1 MGSARILIADDQAVI
16 RRGLRSV
23 LSGRPDW
30 EVCGEA
36 VDGRD
41 AIAKA
46 RELHPDI
53 ILLDV
58 TMPNL
63 NGLDASR
70 VIRREFPESK
80 ILIVSQHDP
89 VQMLP
94 QALEAGA
101 VGYVAKSDIAR
112 ELIAKVQELA
122 REKRAVAEGAMQTP
136 GTNDKSTETN
146 MSAARQIADPRFR
159 FAAIV
164 ESSDDAIVSKD
175 LNGVIITWNAAAQR
189 IFGFT
194 EEEAVGRPITI
205 IIPPELVA
213 QETEILRK
221 IRSGQRIEHFETVRV
236 SKTGKLVHVSLTISP
251 VRDGSGKIIGAS
263 KIARDISARIETEK
277 VLSES
282 QEKLRFTLKAANVG
296 TWEWDITTGNLNWS
310 ENMEEIYG
318 LPPGSFSGKF
328 ADVQAWIIEE
338 DRTRVQKALDEALAT
353 SCPYQIEYRIQNGNG
368 QTTWL
373 ETNGQVVYDEN
384 RRPVRMMGTCR
395 DVTARKRVELVIRQ
409 NEERFRIAQEAARI
423 GTWEWDPVSGVST
436 LSPALHEM
444 FGLEPGNPDPATQW
458 ANRVHPEDLPML
470 REAMDRSRI
479 LGTLE
484 IEYRYLH
491 PKDGLRWFFCKG
503 GRMPSDTGP
512 TRLFGVLLDI
522 TDRKLSLEKLEQAKQ
537 ELESRVR
544 ERTRELLAAEES
556 LRSLSGRLLRLQD
569 EERRRIARE
578 LHDSAGQLLAALSM
592 NLAMLKGEQE
602 NLSDSAAR
610 MLDESVE
617 IVSDMTRELRTISH
631 LLHPPLLDEAGLPS
645 ALRWFVEG
653 FAERSKIPVD
663 LTLSPELGRFSSELE
678 TALFRIVQ
686 ECLTNIHR
694 HSESPMASISVV
706 RDGNT
711 VTLQVRDK
719 GKGMPAQSYL
729 AVSGSVR
736 PGVGIQGMRER
747 VRQLGGRL
755 EIDSGHGGTSVRAI
769 LPVKASA
776 SVGDKVAHTAM

>member
-194 EEEAVGRPITI
+194 EEEAVGRPTTI

-213 QETEILRK
+213 QETEILRN

-353 SCPYQIEYRIQNGNG
+353 GCPYQI
-368 QTTWL
+368 
-373 ETNGQVVYDEN
+373 
-384 RRPVRMMGTCR
+384 
-395 DVTARKRVELVIRQ
+395 
-409 NEERFRIAQEAARI
+409 
-423 GTWEWDPVSGVST
+423 
-436 LSPALHEM
+436 
-444 FGLEPGNPDPATQW
+444 
-458 ANRVHPEDLPML
+458 
-470 REAMDRSRI
+470 
-479 LGTLE
+479 
-484 IEYRYLH
+484 
-491 PKDGLRWFFCKG
+491 
-503 GRMPSDTGP
+503 
-512 TRLFGVLLDI
+512 
-522 TDRKLSLEKLEQAKQ
+522 
-537 ELESRVR
+537 
-544 ERTRELLAAEES
+544 
-556 LRSLSGRLLRLQD
+556 
-569 EERRRIARE
+569 
-578 LHDSAGQLLAALSM
+578 
-592 NLAMLKGEQE
+592 
-602 NLSDSAAR
+602 
-610 MLDESVE
+610 
-617 IVSDMTRELRTISH
+617 
-631 LLHPPLLDEAGLPS
+631 
-645 ALRWFVEG
+645 
-653 FAERSKIPVD
+653 
-663 LTLSPELGRFSSELE
+663 
-678 TALFRIVQ
+678 
-686 ECLTNIHR
+686 
-694 HSESPMASISVV
+694 
-706 RDGNT
+706 
-711 VTLQVRDK
+711 
-719 GKGMPAQSYL
+719 
-729 AVSGSVR
+729 
-736 PGVGIQGMRER
+736 
-747 VRQLGGRL
+747 
-755 EIDSGHGGTSVRAI
+755 
-769 LPVKASA
+769 
-776 SVGDKVAHTAM
+776 